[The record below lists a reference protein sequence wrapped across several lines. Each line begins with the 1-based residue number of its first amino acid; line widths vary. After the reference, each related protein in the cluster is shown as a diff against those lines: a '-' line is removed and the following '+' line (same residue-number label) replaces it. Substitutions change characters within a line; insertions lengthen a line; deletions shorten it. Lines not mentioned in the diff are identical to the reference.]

1 MGSVLVVAVLAI
13 AVIGLWEG
21 FKFCWRR
28 KEARLRAMRTKAN
41 KTIHQKLN
49 KTELKELQRIL
60 SLDPEELTVD
70 QKFRLVELRTR
81 FEATM
86 PPNTSPVP
94 TIPGE
99 MASSSSGRNKQPT
112 TKDQGVQ
119 ATPAFERVH
128 PPPAPE
134 VRVEMYAGPFI
145 KCQGEMCFTC
155 ILHAGVYATLV
166 ELRMYSS
173 AGVAQKMPGGAS
185 IIGGKESRNAQVS
198 VTLPYRWCQ
207 GGVQSYSI
215 PHEHW

>member
-134 VRVEMYAGPFI
+134 VRVEMYAGPFY
-145 KCQGEMCFTC
+145 QVPGRDVLHLYPTC
-155 ILHAGVYATLV
+155 WGLRNTGRAQNVQLCRCCTGNAGRSLYN
-166 ELRMYSS
+166 R
-173 AGVAQKMPGGAS
+173 G
-185 IIGGKESRNAQVS
+185 
-198 VTLPYRWCQ
+198 
-207 GGVQSYSI
+207 
-215 PHEHW
+215 